1 MCKNRQCVT
10 RQLIACPSANS
21 DECSG
26 NGVRTR
32 LLKRANH
39 NTYIQVCNDMDQC
52 SCNPG
57 FNGISCN
64 STITGEKG

>member
-10 RQLIACPSANS
+10 RQLTACPSANS

-32 LLKRANH
+32 LLKCANH
-39 NTYIQVCNDMDQC
+39 NVYYNYVPLSHYLVC
-52 SCNPG
+52 
-57 FNGISCN
+57 
-64 STITGEKG
+64 K